1 MRYVKRELYNFN
13 NEIKGFLKNPRKN
26 LRYKMFE
33 SIDSMMIDKNMSS
46 IQYMNVSLRIEVKW
60 NIRDKGK

>member
-33 SIDSMMIDKNMSS
+33 SIDSMMIGKNISS
-46 IQYMNVSLRIEVKW
+46 IQYMNISLRIEVK
-60 NIRDKGK
+60 